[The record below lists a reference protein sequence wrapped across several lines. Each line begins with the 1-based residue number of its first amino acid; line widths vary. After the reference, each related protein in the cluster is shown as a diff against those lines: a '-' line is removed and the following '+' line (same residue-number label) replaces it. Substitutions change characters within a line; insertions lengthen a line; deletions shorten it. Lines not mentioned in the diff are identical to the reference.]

1 MPTPNAAL
9 PGAAEPSG
17 IRAGGSR
24 GRPEPD
30 PPVPSDCRP
39 APLAAPAH
47 RRPDLAHTRALRRLP
62 GGRPVRA
69 VSTAGTASAQM
80 RAPEPP
86 LLPTTSYS
94 IAMTERILMIED
106 DVDLASM
113 LGEYLRGAGV
123 QVDAVHD
130 AASGLAALSRAKPD
144 AVILDVMLPDLD
156 GFEVCRRIRASSDV
170 PVIMLTARGDDADR
184 IVGLELGADDYLPK
198 PFNPRELLARIRAVL
213 RRSARA
219 ASSVRRVMRFG
230 RLEIDADS
238 RQVTLGDDPCHLTGY
253 QFDVLHVLASNAGR
267 VMSREQ
273 LMDRL
278 RGESLEAF
286 DRSIDVHVSRIR
298 AAVEDDPHNPRRII
312 TVRGAGYV
320 FASEQD

>member
-1 MPTPNAAL
+1 MARN
-9 PGAAEPSG
+9 
-17 IRAGGSR
+17 
-24 GRPEPD
+24 
-30 PPVPSDCRP
+30 
-39 APLAAPAH
+39 
-47 RRPDLAHTRALRRLP
+47 
-62 GGRPVRA
+62 
-69 VSTAGTASAQM
+69 
-80 RAPEPP
+80 RAPNPP
-86 LLPTTSYS
+86 KRTVASYS

-106 DVDLASM
+106 DESLASM
-113 LGEYLRGAGV
+113 LGEYLRGVGM
-123 QVDAVHD
+123 QVEAAHD
-130 AASGLAALSRAKPD
+130 AASGLDALARARPD
-144 AVILDVMLPDLD
+144 AVILDVMLPDID

-213 RRSARA
+213 RRSDRAR
-219 ASSVRRVMRFG
+219 SSVRDVMRFG

-238 RQVTLGDDPCHLTGY
+238 RKVTLGDAPCNLTGY
-253 QFDVLHVLASNAGR
+253 QFDVLYVLASNAGR
-267 VMSREQ
+267 VMSRDQ

-298 AAVEDDPHNPRRII
+298 AAIEDDPHHPRRII

-320 FASEQD
+320 FTSEQD